1 MKRNT
6 KTRLDVLL
14 LKRGLAE
21 SREQAQRLVQAGM
34 VLSGMKVLSKPGQ
47 MFPDDI
53 PLEIKE
59 KMKFVS
65 RGGDKLEFALKRFKI
80 NLQGL
85 ICLDVGAST
94 GGFTDCMLQYGAKRV
109 IAVDVGY
116 GQLHWKLRIDKR
128 VTVLEK
134 LNARYLKLEDLPAQP
149 EFSAIDV
156 SFISLTKVM
165 PSVVNVLVEG
175 ASLVTLVKPQF
186 EVGREYVEKGGV
198 VRDEKTRQSAVDSI
212 VKFGTSKLD
221 LKIVGIVESPLR
233 GPAGNIEYLLCWQK
247 CQMREIMDDYQN

>member
-6 KTRLDVLL
+6 KIRLDVLL

-34 VLSGMKVLSKPGQ
+34 VLSGEKLLTKPGQ

-53 PLEIKE
+53 LLEIKE
-59 KMKFVS
+59 KMRFVS
-65 RGGDKLEFALKRFKI
+65 RGGDKLEFALKAFKI

-85 ICLDVGAST
+85 ICLDIGAST

-134 LNARYLKLEDLPAQP
+134 LNARYLTPEKLPAQP

-165 PSVVNVLVEG
+165 PSVVHVLVEG
-175 ASLVTLVKPQF
+175 SSLVTLVKPQF
-186 EVGREYVEKGGV
+186 EVGREQVEKGGV
-198 VRDEKTRQSAVDSI
+198 VRDERARQSAVDSI
-212 VKFGTSKLD
+212 IKFGTSILK
-221 LKIVGIVESPLR
+221 LKIEGTVESPLR
-233 GPAGNIEYLLCWQK
+233 GPAGNIEYLLCWRK
-247 CQMREIMDDYQN
+247 